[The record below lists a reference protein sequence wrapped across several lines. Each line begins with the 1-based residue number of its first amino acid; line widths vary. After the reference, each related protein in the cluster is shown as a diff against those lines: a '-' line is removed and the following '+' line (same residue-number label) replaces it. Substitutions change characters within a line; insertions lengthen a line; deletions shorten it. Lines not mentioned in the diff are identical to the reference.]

1 MLVKTVQVT
10 IIKNQ
15 KSHLSKVVP
24 TYEANLL
31 KAVFGEENVI
41 IEDRVKTEPREV
53 ESIEAEQDRLT
64 EAYVQKNIEQ
74 LHGVNYAESLAKA
87 IKAAKPTT
95 VADRSSED

>member
-1 MLVKTVQVT
+1 MLVKTVQIT

-15 KSHLSKVVP
+15 KSHLTKIVP

-31 KAVFGEENVI
+31 KAVFGEENV

>member
-1 MLVKTVQVT
+1 MLVKTVQIT

-15 KSHLSKVVP
+15 KSHLTKVVP

-31 KAVFGEENVI
+31 KAVFGEENV

>member
-15 KSHLSKVVP
+15 KSHLTKIVP

-31 KAVFGEENVI
+31 KAIFGEENV

-53 ESIEAEQDRLT
+53 ESIESEQDRLT

-74 LHGVNYAESLAKA
+74 LHGVNYADSLAKA
-87 IKAAKPTT
+87 IKAAKPTI
-95 VADRSSED
+95 ADRASED

>member
-15 KSHLSKVVP
+15 KSHLTKIVP

-31 KAVFGEENVI
+31 KAVFGEENV

>member
-15 KSHLSKVVP
+15 KSHLTKIVP

-41 IEDRVKTEPREV
+41 EDRVKTDPREV

>member
-1 MLVKTVQVT
+1 MLVKTVQIT

-15 KSHLSKVVP
+15 KSHLTKIVP

-31 KAVFGEENVI
+31 KAIFGEENV

-53 ESIEAEQDRLT
+53 ESIESEQDRLT

-74 LHGVNYAESLAKA
+74 LHGINYAESLAKA
-87 IKAAKPTT
+87 IKAAKPT

>member
-15 KSHLSKVVP
+15 KSHLTKIVP

-31 KAVFGEENVI
+31 KAVFGEENV

-95 VADRSSED
+95 VADRTSED